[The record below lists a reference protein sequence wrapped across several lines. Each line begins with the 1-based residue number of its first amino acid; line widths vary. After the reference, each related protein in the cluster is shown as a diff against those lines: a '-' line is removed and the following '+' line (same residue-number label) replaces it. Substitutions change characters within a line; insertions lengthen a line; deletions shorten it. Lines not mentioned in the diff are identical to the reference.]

1 MADMYMRS
9 LASTDAAQAGN
20 TTNVKVPSLSGQ
32 GATVTL
38 TAAQSG
44 TTCLFDRA
52 AGIVYT
58 LPAPA
63 AGLKFRFITTVAVT
77 LNANTVVTDAATTF
91 LLGAAQVGIAAG
103 TGSLFI
109 ADGTSHIKVTSNGS
123 TTGGLKGSI
132 YDVECVDG
140 THWNVSGQLIGS
152 GTVATPFST

>member
-1 MADMYMRS
+1 MSDMYIRS
-9 LASTDAAQAGN
+9 LASTDADQAAN

-63 AGLKFRFITTVAVT
+63 AGLKFRFIATVAVT
-77 LNANTVVTDAATTF
+77 SNAYTVVTDAATTF
-91 LLGAAQVGIAAG
+91 LQGAVQLGIAAG
-103 TGSLFI
+103 TGSLFLGN
-109 ADGTSHIKVTSNGS
+109 GTSHVKVTSNGS
-123 TTGGLKGSI
+123 TTGGLVGSI
-132 YDVECVDG
+132 FDVECVDG
-140 THWNVSGQLIGS
+140 THWNVSGQLVGS
-152 GTVATPFST
+152 GIVATPFSI